1 MKIFLQRHH
10 TLMVKDDL
18 CHKIEYVT
26 IFWDNLKCKWHPNC
40 ITNSKVTAIFLNGWI
55 LPICIGKGV
64 RAACKAVFL
73 LKVFFFF
80 KIPDLAH
87 RPIAAPVA
95 GKNCC

>member
-1 MKIFLQRHH
+1 
-10 TLMVKDDL
+10 MVEDDL

-26 IFWDNLKCKWHPNC
+26 IFWDNLKCK
-40 ITNSKVTAIFLNGWI
+40 GI
-55 LPICIGKGV
+55 LPIGGV
-64 RAACKAVFL
+64 ALGRLWGQPAKQVFL

-95 GKNCC
+95 GKNCCLMALQTSYQQSDSTLKLSVFCNL